1 MRRGQLTTWARAG
14 GAALCSWTLAVPA
27 LAAGGGKGASKLVN
41 VADTRQ
47 LEPGLSRWMAGVY
60 NESYWLFGL
69 LVVAVMVG
77 MGVVLGMATDKAVSM
92 LGINL
97 GKISHHE

>member
-1 MRRGQLTTWARAG
+1 MRRGHLTLWVRDCGGGLLTWV
-14 GAALCSWTLAVPA
+14 LAVPA

-47 LEPGLSRWMAGVY
+47 LEGGLSRWIAGVY

-77 MGVVLGMATDKAVSM
+77 TGLLLGLLTDKAVSM
-92 LGINL
+92 LGVNL
-97 GKISHHE
+97 GKMSHHE

>member
-1 MRRGQLTTWARAG
+1 MRRGDLTTWARAG
-14 GAALCSWTLAVPA
+14 GATLLTWALAVPA

-41 VADTRQ
+41 VADTRE
-47 LEPGLSRWMAGVY
+47 LEAGLSRWIAGVY
-60 NESYWLFGL
+60 NESFWLFGL

-77 MGVVLGMATDKAVSM
+77 MGSILGMVTDKAVGL

-97 GKISHHE
+97 GKMSHHE

>member
-1 MRRGQLTTWARAG
+1 LTTWARAG
-14 GAALCSWTLAVPA
+14 GAALCFWTLAVPA

>member
-1 MRRGQLTTWARAG
+1 MRRGHFLTWARAG
-14 GAALCSWTLAVPA
+14 VAALLSWALAAPA

-41 VADTRQ
+41 VADTRG
-47 LEPGLSRWMAGVY
+47 LEPGLSRWIAGVY
-60 NESYWLFGL
+60 NESFWLFGL
-69 LVVAVMVG
+69 LTVAVMVG
-77 MGVVLGMATDKAVSM
+77 MGLILGLATDKAVGL